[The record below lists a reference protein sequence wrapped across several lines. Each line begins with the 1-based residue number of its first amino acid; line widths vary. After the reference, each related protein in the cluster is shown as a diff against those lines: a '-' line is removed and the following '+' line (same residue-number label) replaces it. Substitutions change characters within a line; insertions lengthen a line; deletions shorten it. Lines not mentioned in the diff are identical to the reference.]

1 MEFEYISHAEESLAE
16 RRLPKSLV
24 EDAVRRPDA
33 VLPGRFGRKIAQKQ
47 IGNKLLRVVYE
58 ERGNVYIVVTAYY
71 TELERYL

>member
-1 MEFEYISHAEESLAE
+1 MEFEYVPHAEESLAE

-24 EDAVRRPDA
+24 EDTVRRPDT

-47 IGNKLLRVVYE
+47 TGNKLLRVVYE

-71 TELERYL
+71 TEPERYR